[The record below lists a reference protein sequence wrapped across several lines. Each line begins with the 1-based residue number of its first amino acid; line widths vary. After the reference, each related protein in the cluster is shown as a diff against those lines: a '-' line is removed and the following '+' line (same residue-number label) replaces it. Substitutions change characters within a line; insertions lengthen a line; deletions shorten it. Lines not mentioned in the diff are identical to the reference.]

1 MSCQFLCSLWAS
13 WEHPL
18 VNICLMISVL
28 SPHNLYK
35 NLSDALS
42 MSNLIEF
49 VLVIIIIFI
58 IILSTSILLASLVF
72 FVSCDN

>member
-13 WEHPL
+13 LEHPL
-18 VNICLMISVL
+18 VICLMISVL

-35 NLSDALS
+35 NLSDVLS

-58 IILSTSILLASLVF
+58 MILSTSILLASLVF